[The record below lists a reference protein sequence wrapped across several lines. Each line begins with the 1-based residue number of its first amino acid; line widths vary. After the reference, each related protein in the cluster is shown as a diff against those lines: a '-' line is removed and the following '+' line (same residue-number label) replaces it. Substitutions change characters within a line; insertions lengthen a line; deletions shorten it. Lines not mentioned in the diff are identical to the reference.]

1 MNKVLRP
8 LQCLVEV
15 QCVGRPQLA
24 SQVTTVFESEKESV
38 DYVSIYI
45 YIMYEGEARKTKFNE
60 GIDAIE
66 EDSHTTV

>member
-1 MNKVLRP
+1 MSDWTQCPYIPRGCRSEFRTMNKVLRP

-45 YIMYEGEARKTKFNE
+45 YIY
-60 GIDAIE
+60 I
-66 EDSHTTV
+66 